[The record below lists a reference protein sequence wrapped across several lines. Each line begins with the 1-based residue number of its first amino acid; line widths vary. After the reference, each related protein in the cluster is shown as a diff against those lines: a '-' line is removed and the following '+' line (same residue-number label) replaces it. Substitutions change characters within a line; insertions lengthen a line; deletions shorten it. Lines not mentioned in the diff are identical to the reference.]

1 VRQDGD
7 LLGGI
12 CNGADDEVLQ
22 RLDIGRVDDL
32 RVDGHG
38 HHFAAALHGDLYQAA
53 ARLAVH
59 LGIGQRFLRLHQ
71 LLLHLLRLREE
82 CRHVGRACGL
92 HDGPL
97 AYWSRLGCAGQLK
110 VKPRRH
116 HANLTPV
123 ALPACIRVGIVGV
136 LVAASTFVGPSAVA
150 APANIAG
157 MIVFLD
163 PGHSGANDASISRQ
177 VPTGRGDTKDCQASG
192 TSTDDG
198 YPEHTFTWDTTLR
211 IRQALTALGVRTAM
225 SRGDD
230 TGVGPCV
237 DQRAAMANALHPN
250 AILSIHG
257 DGGPPTGRGFHVLY
271 SSPPL
276 NAAQAGPAIQFAQV
290 MRDQL
295 AGSGFVPSTYVGTNG
310 LNPRS
315 DIAGLNLAQFPS
327 ILVEL
332 GNMKNPADSALMKTP
347 DGRQKYADAV
357 VRGVAGF
364 LGAQPPA
371 PPIP

>member
-1 VRQDGD
+1 MTV
-7 LLGGI
+7 
-12 CNGADDEVLQ
+12 V
-22 RLDIGRVDDL
+22 
-32 RVDGHG
+32 
-38 HHFAAALHGDLYQAA
+38 
-53 ARLAVH
+53 
-59 LGIGQRFLRLHQ
+59 
-71 LLLHLLRLREE
+71 
-82 CRHVGRACGL
+82 
-92 HDGPL
+92 
-97 AYWSRLGCAGQLK
+97 
-110 VKPRRH
+110 
-116 HANLTPV
+116 
-123 ALPACIRVGIVGV
+123 
-136 LVAASTFVGPSAVA
+136 
-150 APANIAG
+150 
-157 MIVFLD
+157 LD
-163 PGHSGANDASISRQ
+163 PGHNGVADSSISRQ
-177 VPTGRGDTKDCQASG
+177 VPNGRGGTKACNTSG
-192 TSTDDG
+192 TSTNDG
-198 YPEHTFTWDTTLR
+198 YPEHSFTWDTTLR

-371 PPIP
+371 PPTS